1 MALTNDLISQF
12 VKITKDDT
20 KTKGETTVYGTLVEH
35 DGSQY
40 VQIDGSDLLTP
51 ISQTASAKPG
61 ERVTVMIKNHTAIV
75 TGNTSSPSAR
85 SGDLTDIYDEFD
97 VFEVLIAS
105 KVDAEEL
112 QVERGRI
119 DTLITENTTIKNR
132 LTASEANV
140 TNLQTNYVTVTNT
153 LNANSANIEN
163 LQAHKLDVT
172 VANATY
178 ATITEL
184 EASNARIYNLESTYG
199 DFVELS
205 TERLT
210 AVEAVID
217 SLDASYANLDFS
229 NIGQAAMEYFYS
241 KSGLIEDVSVGDAT
255 ISGKLVGVTIS
266 GDLIEGNTVKADKLV
281 IKGSDGL
288 YYKLNTDGM
297 TTEAQQTDQN
307 SLNGSVIKAKSITA
321 SKVNVTDLVAFGAT
335 IGGFHISNSSLY
347 SGSKSS
353 VDNTTRGIY
362 LDKDGQVSL
371 GDTSNY
377 IKYYKDTNNV
387 WRLAIAAGSILF
399 GIGDEKK
406 DLSDYIKLGS
416 YLDPDTGLSGPSIE
430 LSDGDSD
437 FKQITTSTKTVFM
450 DGSVERTKIDKYG
463 VSSTNVVAENQL
475 TVGGF
480 LWSRRSNGNLGLMWK
495 GGIN

>member
-85 SGDLTDIYDEFD
+85 SGDLTDIYDEFE
-97 VFEVLIAS
+97 VFEVIIAS
-105 KVDAEEL
+105 KVDTEEL

-119 DTLITENTTIKNR
+119 DTLITENATIKNR

-140 TNLQTNYVTVTNT
+140 TDLQANYITVTNM
-153 LNANSANIEN
+153 LNANSANISN
-163 LQAHKLDVT
+163 LQTHKLDVT

-184 EASNARIYNLESTYG
+184 DASNARIYNLESTYG

-205 TERLT
+205 TERFT

-217 SLDASYANLDFS
+217 SLDTTYANIDFS

-241 KSGLIEDVSVGDAT
+241 KSGLIEDVVVGEAT

-266 GDLIEGNTVKADKLV
+266 GDLIEGKTVKADKLV

-297 TTEAQQTDQN
+297 TIEAQQTDQN
-307 SLNGSVIKAKSITA
+307 SLNGSIIKAKSITA

-335 IGGFHISNSSLY
+335 IGGFHITNSSLY
-347 SGSKSS
+347 SGAKSS
-353 VDNTTRGIY
+353 VSNTTRGIY
-362 LDKDGQVSL
+362 LDKDGQVAM

-377 IKYYKDTNNV
+377 IKYYKDANNV

-480 LWSRRSNGNLGLMWK
+480 LWGRRTNGNLGLMWK